1 MKLRVVFARQARAEY
16 VEVQSWYLEHGGVP
30 VAERF
35 NDEFARI
42 SAILEQNPKLWAEYE
57 PGIRRALFRRFPYA
71 LYYMLQ
77 SDHVYVL
84 ALTHQRRK
92 PGYWRDRIPQ

>member
-1 MKLRVVFARQARAEY
+1 MKLRVVLAPQARAEY
-16 VEVQSWYLEHGGVP
+16 VEVQSWYLEHGGP
-30 VAERF
+30 SAAERF
-35 NDEFARI
+35 LAEFVRV
-42 SAILEQNPKLWAEYE
+42 SATLEQNPKLWAEYE

-71 LYYMLQ
+71 LHYMLQ

-92 PGYWRDRIPQ
+92 PGYWRDRIPK